1 MTYVFL
7 HLSEYTSH
15 ISRHRFFYLNNIVC
29 IVNIWLLVI
38 VNFVKPYMYMLQI
51 LLDINNVIHIK
62 STTLISQENHLIET
76 CQLFTIHV
84 IKQTSNVGKKDM
96 CNCTTYWS
104 LIELSLCTLYMVT
117 AINYVRWA
125 GCVNWQFLWNTC
137 KNCFDWYNTLY
148 HMRTSL
154 VCNIFSGWRH
164 LVDRVV
170 QWPQIS
176 WGFLVTL

>member
-51 LLDINNVIHIK
+51 LLDINNVIHNK

-84 IKQTSNVGKKDM
+84 IKQTSNVGKKKICVTVPLIDHWL
-96 CNCTTYWS
+96 NCLFALCIWWRP
-104 LIELSLCTLYMVT
+104 LIMSDGPGVWIDSFYETLVKIVLTGIIHYIT
-117 AINYVRWA
+117 CVR
-125 GCVNWQFLWNTC
+125 V
-137 KNCFDWYNTLY
+137 
-148 HMRTSL
+148 
-154 VCNIFSGWRH
+154 
-164 LVDRVV
+164 
-170 QWPQIS
+170 
-176 WGFLVTL
+176 